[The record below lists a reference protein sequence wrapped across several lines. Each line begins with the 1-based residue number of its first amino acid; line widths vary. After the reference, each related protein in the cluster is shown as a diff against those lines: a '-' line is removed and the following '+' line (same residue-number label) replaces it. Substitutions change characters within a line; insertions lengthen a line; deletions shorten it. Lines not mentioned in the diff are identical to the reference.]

1 MPLASINTLETR
13 TLCEASPT
21 QAVQMALSEQQFVSL
36 LEGLEELRGA
46 ASVLGGL
53 PLNSSAF
60 QDVCTRL
67 GPAAQHMLEAFKDF
81 TPPPPVVAA
90 ASRASCDI
98 ERFPEDVLG
107 ALLAFVDLPMR
118 FTCVVAS
125 RTLRDACMRLS
136 PRLEYELVL
145 KRFPLL
151 TALPIRTSLAGVPA
165 PRELFRSYRGR
176 FNGRIFR
183 APQPNPTISLD
194 AYTLALELEVAGRP
208 WESVYVGSR
217 AISRLVPLG
226 TAIGARF
233 TIPEGLYE
241 RALDGPHGRFSAH
254 VMVSRRSRSGRLQFA
269 RLYSGVIGDNSGLGF
284 RFSVDDMPYAPE
296 SENTALHFIRYRA
309 DHTDMWTDPTLQ
321 LYWKATDGPFLSDV
335 PDPGT
340 FQRPRGPSFLFACF
354 KWCTAENDE
363 NMSERDIANCLEHY
377 VDWSD

>member
-1 MPLASINTLETR
+1 
-13 TLCEASPT
+13 
-21 QAVQMALSEQQFVSL
+21 MALSEQQFASL
-36 LEGLEELRGA
+36 LQSLDELKGA
-46 ASVLGGL
+46 ASYLGGTAL
-53 PLNSSAF
+53 DATAY
-60 QDVCTRL
+60 QHACTRL
-67 GPAAQHMLEAFKDF
+67 SPAALHMLEAFKGF
-81 TPPPPVVAA
+81 TPPPRVVAV

-107 ALLAFVDLPMR
+107 ALLEFVDLPMR

-194 AYTLALELEVAGRP
+194 AYTLALELRMREAEGP
-208 WESVYVGSR
+208 WESVYVGSG
-217 AISRLVPLG
+217 AITRLVA
-226 TAIGARF
+226 TSTRIGASF

-241 RALDGPHGRFSAH
+241 RALGQPHVRFSAN

-269 RLYSGVIGDNSGLGF
+269 RLFDGLVEENTGLGF
-284 RFSVDDMPYAPE
+284 SFDVDDVPYA
-296 SENTALHFIRYRA
+296 SDNTALNFIRFRA
-309 DHTDMWTDPTLQ
+309 DRTDNWTDPTFQ
-321 LYWKATDGPFLSDV
+321 LYWQAADLPQVNV
-335 PDPGT
+335 PALEPGT
-340 FQRPRGPSFLFACF
+340 FQRPRGPSFLFTSF
-354 KWCTAENDE
+354 KWSTAEDDE
-363 NMSERDIANCLEHY
+363 NMSERDVANCLEHY

>member
-1 MPLASINTLETR
+1 M
-13 TLCEASPT
+13 
-21 QAVQMALSEQQFVSL
+21 QMALSERQYASL
-36 LEGLEELRGA
+36 LQSLDELRGA
-46 ASVLGGL
+46 ASYLGGTAL
-53 PLNSSAF
+53 DAAAAY
-60 QDVCTRL
+60 QHACTRL
-67 GPAAQHMLEAFKDF
+67 SPAALHMLEAFKDF
-81 TPPPPVVAA
+81 TPPPRVVAA

-194 AYTLALELEVAGRP
+194 AYTLALELRMREAEGP
-208 WESVYVGSR
+208 WESVYVGSGP
-217 AISRLVPLG
+217 ISQLVPTG

-241 RALDGPHGRFSAH
+241 RALDDPHVRFSAN

-269 RLYSGVIGDNSGLGF
+269 RLYSGVIDHNSGIGF
-284 RFSVDDMPYAPE
+284 QFDIDDLPYA
-296 SENTALHFIRYRA
+296 SDNTALNFVRFRA
-309 DHTDMWTDPTLQ
+309 DHTDNWTDPTLQ
-321 LYWKATDGPFLSDV
+321 LYWKARDGAFLSNV
-335 PDPGT
+335 PEPGT

-354 KWCTAENDE
+354 KWNHGITAEDNE
-363 NMSERDIANCLEHY
+363 NMPERDIANCLEHF